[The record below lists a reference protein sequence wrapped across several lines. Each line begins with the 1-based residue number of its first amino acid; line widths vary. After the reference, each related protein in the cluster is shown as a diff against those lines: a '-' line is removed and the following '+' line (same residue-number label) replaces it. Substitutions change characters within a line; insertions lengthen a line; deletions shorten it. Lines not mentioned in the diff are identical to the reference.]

1 MKWHWSGVK
10 KAALGASKAWYVVFC
25 IWCIDTYYSVC
36 FMAQTS
42 TRIRSR
48 PMDVDQ
54 LLGVVY
60 VLWLFEQVLLMK
72 WYEYVENDNLFVDIS
87 CIGCQNGLKCEYVCV
102 PWIYRLITLEKVL
115 FTSPPF
121 FIIYNWTSFHSLK
134 FNSFFFCT
142 RHFVNWNITC
152 VAVLK
157 RSMYRHYVLGVFVQ
171 WFWGYVLMRRCNR

>member
-1 MKWHWSGVK
+1 
-10 KAALGASKAWYVVFC
+10 
-25 IWCIDTYYSVC
+25 
-36 FMAQTS
+36 MAQTS

-102 PWIYRLITLEKVL
+102 P
-115 FTSPPF
+115 
-121 FIIYNWTSFHSLK
+121 
-134 FNSFFFCT
+134 
-142 RHFVNWNITC
+142 
-152 VAVLK
+152 
-157 RSMYRHYVLGVFVQ
+157 
-171 WFWGYVLMRRCNR
+171 